1 MSVKKKIHTENT
13 PLHLESND
21 VHPRSSHGGL
31 KSLGSPIGILQELI
45 KNFDIFAT
53 CLKNILQPYINV
65 FYLVAYLII
74 IRDPIVSR
82 FVINKTYTTCVEVQ
96 LGPSVHHLA
105 LEHPTYT
112 VSL

>member
-1 MSVKKKIHTENT
+1 M
-13 PLHLESND
+13 
-21 VHPRSSHGGL
+21 
-31 KSLGSPIGILQELI
+31 
-45 KNFDIFAT
+45 
-53 CLKNILQPYINV
+53 